1 VGIVLVLFAWIV
13 RGLEALS
20 AWEENEDVLA
30 DREPAADDSDECGR
44 ESRLRVGIELVLLDG
59 PASVAGAR
67 CAWEENEDV
76 LAEREPV

>member
-1 VGIVLVLFAWIV
+1 M
-13 RGLEALS
+13 
-20 AWEENEDVLA
+20 LA
-30 DREPAADDSDECGR
+30 EREPAADDSDECGR

-59 PASVAGAR
+59 PASAAGAR